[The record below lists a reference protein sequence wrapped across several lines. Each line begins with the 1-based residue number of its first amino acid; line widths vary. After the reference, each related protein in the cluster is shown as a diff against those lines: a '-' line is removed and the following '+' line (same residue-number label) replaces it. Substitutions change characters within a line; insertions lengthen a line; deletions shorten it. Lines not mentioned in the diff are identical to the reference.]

1 MPATKPTYN
10 PAKDNLIATL
20 FLHRDEDG
28 YFLDTDTHLYHS
40 EEHGYYVQERKVQI
54 WIERCWENVSEAEH
68 RFVTSDVPRRTLTCA
83 CRPLTPGQVIRL
95 MVEYHVPEEEGA
107 RDAALKALAVSGIG
121 DALPA

>member
-40 EEHGYYVQERKVQI
+40 EEHAPPYPDLR
-54 WIERCWENVSEAEH
+54 
-68 RFVTSDVPRRTLTCA
+68 
-83 CRPLTPGQVIRL
+83 
-95 MVEYHVPEEEGA
+95 
-107 RDAALKALAVSGIG
+107 
-121 DALPA
+121 LPAADAGAGDLSHG